1 MTKGGFDMEHD
12 FGRGDI
18 PTDRDL
24 HGAADHAG
32 VGGSPTT
39 GVNRGDSTTVATVN
53 QTDAN
58 DTGPAGTSAR
68 VTLTPATVGLCPTV
82 AQKATQVPR
91 VIGLDLSLT
100 CTGVAGEGWTDII
113 RPKAGLRGHP
123 RLAFIVGQVATHI
136 RNADLVVIEGPSF
149 GGGVAHRHEDLAGL
163 RVMVRHACW
172 RRGIPYAVVP
182 PSCRA
187 LYATGKGSGSK
198 GAVRDAVRERYGVE
212 CDGPGRYDQADA
224 YTLLAMGLHHLGWP
238 LAVLPDSH
246 RRGLDGCQWP
256 DMEGLAA

>member
-1 MTKGGFDMEHD
+1 MNGEFDVQHD
-12 FGRGDI
+12 FSRGDI
-18 PTDRDL
+18 PTVHDPD
-24 HGAADHAG
+24 GAADHAV
-32 VGGSPTT
+32 VGQSPM
-39 GVNRGDSTTVATVN
+39 VART
-53 QTDAN
+53 
-58 DTGPAGTSAR
+58 
-68 VTLTPATVGLCPTV
+68 
-82 AQKATQVPR
+82 ATQVPR

-113 RPKAGLRGHP
+113 RPRTGLRGHP
-123 RLAFIVGQVATHI
+123 RLAFIVDQVAVHI

-224 YTLLAMGLHHLGWP
+224 YVLLAMGLHHLGWP
-238 LAVLPDSH
+238 IAVPPDSH

-256 DMEGLAA
+256 TTEGLAA

>member
-1 MTKGGFDMEHD
+1 MDDVVVE
-12 FGRGDI
+12 
-18 PTDRDL
+18 
-24 HGAADHAG
+24 
-32 VGGSPTT
+32 V
-39 GVNRGDSTTVATVN
+39 
-53 QTDAN
+53 
-58 DTGPAGTSAR
+58 TSAEFHAAAR
-68 VTLTPATVGLCPTV
+68 TSLARLGLTYAELEDQARRRDFTTAQAHSLWISIGGAVDPVLLAEQDAPVAPKVTP
-82 AQKATQVPR
+82 PR

-100 CTGVAGEGWTDII
+100 CTGVAGEGWADII

-123 RLAFIVGQVATHI
+123 RLAFIVERVADHI
-136 RNADLVVIEGPSF
+136 GGADMVVIEGPSF

-198 GAVRDAVRERYGVE
+198 GAVRDAVRERYGIE

-224 YTLLAMGLHHLGWP
+224 YVLCAMGLHHKGWP
-238 LAVLPDSH
+238 LAVVPDTH

-256 DMEGLAA
+256 DTEGLAA

>member
-1 MTKGGFDMEHD
+1 MSDDDTVTEVTEAEFHTAVRTSLAQLGLTYAELEDQARRRDFTSAQAHSLWTK
-12 FGRGDI
+12 
-18 PTDRDL
+18 
-24 HGAADHAG
+24 
-32 VGGSPTT
+32 VGGA
-39 GVNRGDSTTVATVN
+39 VNTDLLKEESSAVA
-53 QTDAN
+53 
-58 DTGPAGTSAR
+58 
-68 VTLTPATVGLCPTV
+68 
-82 AQKATQVPR
+82 KATQIPR

-100 CTGVAGEGWTDII
+100 CTGVAGEGWADII

-123 RLAFIVGQVATHI
+123 RLAFIVEQVADHI
-136 RNADLVVIEGPSF
+136 RSADLVVIEGPSF

-172 RRGIPYAVVP
+172 RRGIPYALVP

-198 GAVRDAVRERYGVE
+198 GAVRDSVRDRYGIE

-224 YTLLAMGLHHLGWP
+224 YALLAMGLHHLGWP
-238 LAVLPDSH
+238 LVVVPDTH

>member
-1 MTKGGFDMEHD
+1 MQHD
-12 FGRGDI
+12 FSRGDI
-18 PTDRDL
+18 PTVHDL
-24 HGAADHAG
+24 RGAEDHAAVTETVTVVAQQATADG
-32 VGGSPTT
+32 VS
-39 GVNRGDSTTVATVN
+39 
-53 QTDAN
+53 
-58 DTGPAGTSAR
+58 
-68 VTLTPATVGLCPTV
+68 LTPANETVSPT
-82 AQKATQVPR
+82 APSVPR

-100 CTGVAGEGWTDII
+100 CTGVAGEGWTHTI
-113 RPKAGLRGHP
+113 RPRTGLRGHP
-123 RLAFIVGQVATHI
+123 RLAWIIERVAEHI
-136 RNADLVVIEGPSF
+136 RGADLVVIEGPSF

-172 RRGIPYAVVP
+172 RRGIPYAVIP

-198 GAVRDAVRERYGVE
+198 GAVRDAVRTRYGVE

-238 LAVLPDSH
+238 LAVVPDNN
-246 RRGLDGCQWP
+246 RRGLDGGQWP